1 MTPIEAYY
9 ATEYHRR
16 NMQVCRVVGA
26 QASVDQA
33 LERAR
38 SVKSTPQWMIRFL
51 ESAAERLPGLSTDLA
66 AWRDLADDA
75 PETFHA
81 QLECSRDA
89 CEGPGVASTVRLEG

>member
-38 SVKSTPQWMIRFL
+38 SVKSIPQWMIRFL

-75 PETFHA
+75 PEPIHAARIAA

-89 CEGPGVASTVRLEG
+89 CEGPGVTG